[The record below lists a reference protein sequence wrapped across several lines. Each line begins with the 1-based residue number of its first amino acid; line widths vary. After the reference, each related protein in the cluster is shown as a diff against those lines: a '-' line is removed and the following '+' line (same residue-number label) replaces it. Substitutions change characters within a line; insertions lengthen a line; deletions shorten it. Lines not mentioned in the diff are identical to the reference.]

1 MKCGIDEMVMRPV
14 TAWKCAA
21 EEKIDAELEAATDPE
36 LGVTRTER
44 IKTNKMR
51 SATNMKRAE
60 NPKIYKL
67 IWPSLIDHKVT
78 LKHALLY

>member
-1 MKCGIDEMVMRPV
+1 MRCV
-14 TAWKCAA
+14 DRRHACRCSLY
-21 EEKIDAELEAATDPE
+21 KIEVSQNPLFYEALLFEDLLYFHLAF
-36 LGVTRTER
+36 R
-44 IKTNKMR
+44 NKMR

-67 IWPSLIDHKVT
+67 IWPSLIDHKAT

>member
-1 MKCGIDEMVMRPV
+1 MKCGINEMVMRPV

-44 IKTNKMR
+44 IKTTLVGLI
-51 SATNMKRAE
+51 SCKRG
-60 NPKIYKL
+60 
-67 IWPSLIDHKVT
+67 VV
-78 LKHALLY
+78 